1 MNLVQR
7 EMIPALEVVVMSKK
21 ELYYMSLAKTAAGQS
36 KDPTTKVG
44 SCIVKDG
51 KVLSLGWNGPPRA
64 IDDSLVPFDCR
75 DTTKPLKEQKYPY
88 IVHAEMNA
96 VLNYG
101 GSLLD
106 LVDSTLYVTVS
117 PCHDCAK
124 MLCQLKIKEVVY
136 LDEYQRTDMWEMSK
150 YLFDCCGVKYRK
162 LEVE

>member
-1 MNLVQR
+1 MGLS
-7 EMIPALEVVVMSKK
+7 AAAAMSKK
-21 ELYYMSLAKTAAGQS
+21 EQYYMSLAKTASGQS

-44 SCIVKDG
+44 ACIVKDG
-51 KVLSLGWNGPPRA
+51 KVLSLGWNGPPRS
-64 IDDSLVPFDCR
+64 IDDSIVPFTCR

-106 LVDSTLYVTVS
+106 LVGSTLYVTVS

-124 MLCQLKIKEVVY
+124 MLCQLNIKEVVY
-136 LDEYQRTDMWEMSK
+136 LEDYQRTDMWEMSK
-150 YLFDCCGVKYRK
+150 YLFDCCGIKYRK
-162 LEVE
+162 LEVV